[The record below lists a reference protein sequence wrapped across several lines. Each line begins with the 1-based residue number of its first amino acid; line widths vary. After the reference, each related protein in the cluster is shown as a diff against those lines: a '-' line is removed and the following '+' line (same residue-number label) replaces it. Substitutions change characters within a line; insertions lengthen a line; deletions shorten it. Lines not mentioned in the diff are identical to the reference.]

1 LGAWART
8 FDNEVIVSEGV
19 TTVVRTTLALIAL
32 TLALPIA
39 ASAQAA
45 PAAPPAPPAPAT
57 APSPGA
63 MHQHHRSPYMTALR
77 TLTLTP
83 DQQQQIAGFM
93 RDTKA
98 ANAGADKATKHAN
111 AKKLRAEIAGVL
123 TPDQLTQLHAA
134 LIAQRPPVAAPA
146 Q

>member
-1 LGAWART
+1 M
-8 FDNEVIVSEGV
+8 
-19 TTVVRTTLALIAL
+19 VRSTLALIAL
-32 TLALPIA
+32 TLAMPIA

-45 PAAPPAPPAPAT
+45 PVAPAPPAPAT

-77 TLTLTP
+77 SLTLTP

-98 ANAGADKATKHAN
+98 ANAGADKETKRAN

-134 LIAQRPPVAAPA
+134 LLAQRQPAAPPA
-146 Q
+146 QN